1 MSHLENTPAQ
11 PETQELR
18 TPQEVTNDVMAA
30 YSSAA
35 PEEQEQRTALE
46 IAQDLME
53 CMEAEIGQVMELRS
67 ILLAIWRDPE
77 ATENIKNI
85 AGAGINASHFVS
97 KGLEVLAIGFREEL
111 AALEQPDQESDLAGV
126 DGGEA

>member
-1 MSHLENTPAQ
+1 MSQAA
-11 PETQELR
+11 PEQLR
-18 TPQEVTNDVMAA
+18 TAMEVTNDVLAA
-30 YSSAA
+30 FGSAA

-53 CMEAEIGQVMELRS
+53 CMEAEIGQIMELRS
-67 ILLAIWRDPE
+67 ILLAIYRDSG

-97 KGLEVLAIGFREEL
+97 KGLEVLSIGFREEL
-111 AALEQPDQESDLAGV
+111 AALEQPSPESGLADV